1 MLRRTFVKGAMATL
15 LSLSLGVAGVGL
27 YGCGGS
33 SSSGSGSSGS
43 SAQESSQPVTLQIF
57 AANSLE
63 KAMGEVQELYTT
75 KHPEVTFA
83 DSQFKASGDLVEM
96 LVAGA
101 SADILITASVGTMD
115 DAESYIVPE
124 SKVTMF
130 GNDLLVCAAEDSD
143 IKIKDL
149 TDLKSKKIKKI
160 AIGDPALVPAGKY
173 ANQSLYS
180 ADTGMGEDAMYSSAE
195 GEGGSYGRSIEDKIA
210 VADKVG
216 TCASWT
222 ASGNVDVGFIYSSD
236 LYRYKGI
243 KNIYTVPEELHK
255 VIIYP
260 GAVLSDSKYQDE
272 AEAFLKFCMTDAH
285 ALKIWQANGFELK

>member
-1 MLRRTFVKGAMATL
+1 MLRRTFVRYAAVSA
-15 LSLSLGVAGVGL
+15 LSLALGASSAFL
-27 YGCGGS
+27 SGCGGS
-33 SSSGSGSSGS
+33 GSGSEGS
-43 SAQESSQPVTLQIF
+43 ADRGQQAAQAVQLQIF

-63 KAMGEVQELYTT
+63 KAMGEVQKLYTSQ
-75 KHPEVTFA
+75 HPEVTFA

-101 SADILITASVGTMD
+101 SADILITASTGTMD

-130 GNDLLVCAAEDSD
+130 GNELMLCAAENSK
-143 IKIKDL
+143 IKIDDL
-149 TDLKSKKIKKI
+149 TDLRSKKIGKI
-160 AIGDPALVPAGKY
+160 AVGDPALVPAGKY

-180 ADTGMGEDAMYSSAE
+180 ASSTTGNLMYSAAE
-195 GEGGSYGRSIEDKIA
+195 GEGGSYGGGIEDKIA

-216 TCASWT
+216 TCATWT
-222 ASGNVDVGFIYSSD
+222 ANGSVDVGFIYSSD

-260 GAVLSDSKYQDE
+260 GAVISDSKYQDE
-272 AEAFLKFCMTDAH
+272 AKAFLKFCMTDSD
-285 ALKIWQANGFELK
+285 ALKIWQENGFELK